1 MRVVVAGAGIGGLAT
16 ALSLHAAGI
25 TDVTV
30 YEAVEE
36 IRPFGVGIDLLPHA
50 VRELTE
56 LGLYDDVAEISVATA
71 ESVLHDRFGNR
82 IRSEPRGLAAG
93 YAWPQFSVHRGE
105 LQMLLLRAQLAWL
118 GAESLRTGLRL
129 SGYAQ
134 TADGVTVE
142 FTDPAGNTV
151 TDEADVLIA
160 ADGIDS
166 AGRAL
171 MYPSEGPP
179 TWHGRILW
187 RGVSPAPALLTGHT
201 TIVAG
206 DDDQTFVARPLRA
219 AEGERPALLT
229 WLAERPHPGPPVQP
243 GDWQRPAELDTILA
257 HFADWEFDWLDVPA
271 LIANADVAYEYPVV
285 DRDPLPS
292 WSDGRVTLLGDAAHA
307 TFPIGIDGASQAI
320 LDARVLAHEL
330 ATHTDPIEALTRY
343 EELRRPAMTTPQH
356 TNRTCGPGT
365 HPAPAPGT
373 GHDAETLNNRAS
385 YSVTD
390 NETPTEG

>member
-1 MRVVVAGAGIGGLAT
+1 MRIVVGGAGIGGLAT

-36 IRPFGVGIDLLPHA
+36 IRPLGVGIDLLPYA

-56 LGLYDDVAEISVATA
+56 LGLYDDVAEISVATT
-71 ESVLHDRFGNR
+71 ESVHHDRFGKR
-82 IRSEPRGLAAG
+82 VRSEPRGLAAG

-179 TWHGRILW
+179 TPHARVLW

-201 TIVAG
+201 RIVAG
-206 DDDQTFVARPLRA
+206 DGDQTFVAHPLRA
-219 AEGERPALLT
+219 AEGERPALLN
-229 WLAERPHPGPPVQP
+229 WLAERPHPGPPTEP
-243 GDWQRPAELDTILA
+243 RDWQRPAELDTILA

-285 DRDPLPS
+285 HRAPLPS

-307 TFPIGIDGASQAI
+307 TFPTGTEGASRAI
-320 LDARVLAHEL
+320 LDARVLAHAL
-330 ATHTDPIEALTRY
+330 ATHPDPLDALAHY
-343 EELRRPAMTTPQH
+343 EEVRRPATTTPSP
-356 TNRTCGPGT
+356 TPDT
-365 HPAPAPGT
+365 
-373 GHDAETLNNRAS
+373 DANSLNNRAS
-385 YSVTD
+385 YSTT
-390 NETPTEG
+390 TP